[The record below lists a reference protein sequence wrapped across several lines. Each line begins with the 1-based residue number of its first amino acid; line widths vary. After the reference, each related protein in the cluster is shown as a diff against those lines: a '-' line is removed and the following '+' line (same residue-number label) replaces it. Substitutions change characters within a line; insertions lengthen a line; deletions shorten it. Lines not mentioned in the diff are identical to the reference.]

1 MSNDQPTSKSDGEQ
15 PGLTLSLDRMT
26 RKRGQVELRLR
37 LYNPRTDRALHYVSQ
52 PRAIVRDDATGVF
65 EVRLTDEGREPIPG
79 AVHLLPSVD
88 RVDPSSTALL
98 TVKLPDTIVR
108 MSPMAGPNG
117 EIQVEELP
125 LGADATI
132 EVVIGWSDTAYYP
145 DPREREGT
153 AGAPRSGWEQAQSR
167 LVVPPRAAKS

>member
-1 MSNDQPTSKSDGEQ
+1 MSNDPATGESGGGQ
-15 PGLTLSLDRMT
+15 PGLALSLDRMT

-37 LYNPRTDRALHYVSQ
+37 LDNLRTDRALHYVSQ
-52 PRAIVRDDATGVF
+52 PRAIVRDDATGAF

-79 AVHLLPSVD
+79 AVHLLPSFD

-108 MSPMAGPNG
+108 MSPTAGPNG

-125 LGADATI
+125 LGTDAII

-153 AGAPRSGWEQAQSR
+153 AGEPHSGWEQAQSR
-167 LVVPPRAAKS
+167 LVVPPRAAKN